1 MCEKKEQ
8 VLQYENI
15 RAKYTM
21 QINDFYTNDKLP
33 FYSILLFIRFIN
45 GIDFSKK
52 RALPKG
58 IYYGTSLKVSISIGA
73 CSYLK
78 YGG

>member
-45 GIDFSKK
+45 EIDFSKK
-52 RALPKG
+52 SVAERYLLWN
-58 IYYGTSLKVSISIGA
+58 ISLGVNFNW
-73 CSYLK
+73 CL
-78 YGG
+78 